1 MKNVLFYLNRNKN
14 DIYLNDPLRTY
25 YEHEPRP
32 LRQHEILKRL
42 LKLLLN
48 SLFLTRTKFMI
59 TVMAGSPETE
69 KLGPKE
75 FQK

>member
-14 DIYLNDPLRTY
+14 VIYLNDPLRTY

-42 LKLLLN
+42 LK
-48 SLFLTRTKFMI
+48 FMI

-75 FQK
+75 FQN